1 MVWNHMR
8 NSLIILGIKVEAPP
22 TAAPVQGAVYDLQAG
37 HDPISYHDNPPA
49 DAAHQEQL
57 TAAPT
62 ETLQHAQQRSVDRA
76 MKEAAQASA
85 MAAAAAGTAA
95 NITQGAEDRLDAT
108 GTFPNY
114 TSSYFD

>member
-1 MVWNHMR
+1 MVWYHS
-8 NSLIILGIKVEAPP
+8 SLIHMGIRSEPP
-22 TAAPVQGAVYDLQAG
+22 SIAAPVQGAVYDLQAG
-37 HDPISYHDNPPA
+37 HDPISYHNNPAA
-49 DAAHQEQL
+49 DAAHQEEL
-57 TAAPT
+57 AAAPT

-95 NITQGAEDRLDAT
+95 NITPGADDRLDAT